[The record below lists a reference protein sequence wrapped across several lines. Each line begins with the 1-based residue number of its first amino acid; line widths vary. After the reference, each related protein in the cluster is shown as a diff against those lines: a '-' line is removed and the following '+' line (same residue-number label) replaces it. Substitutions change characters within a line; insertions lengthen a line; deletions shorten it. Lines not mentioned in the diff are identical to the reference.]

1 MMTNNEINQL
11 AQSALMIVGGY
22 AFCPFEN
29 GNIRVVG
36 LYAPNHVSVIRQNG
50 EILETNM
57 NDIELDIV
65 SGYWQR
71 NRCFVEEGADA

>member
-1 MMTNNEINQL
+1 MMTNNETNQL

-50 EILETNM
+50 EVLETNM

-65 SGYWQR
+65 SGYWQ
-71 NRCFVEEGADA
+71 

>member
-36 LYAPNHVSVIRQNG
+36 LKHTPL
-50 EILETNM
+50 LESQ
-57 NDIELDIV
+57 IHCQYKQE
-65 SGYWQR
+65 
-71 NRCFVEEGADA
+71 